1 MGRGKR
7 APRARSTWLN
17 GSSGFI
23 RSRRM
28 RPIALVFG
36 TSSAIPKSRNSFSM
50 PLTRRWLISPMHRN
64 VGRTSTA
71 TIGAM
76 CCVRFPSASCM
87 SSELRALRS
96 SRLPTIVGDLVIGGS
111 GSTAP
116 SNNALERERGR

>member
-7 APRARSTWLN
+7 ALRARSTWLN

-28 RPIALVFG
+28 RPIALVSG

-50 PLTRRWLISPMHRN
+50 PSTLRWLTSLMRRDG
-64 VGRTSTA
+64 GRTSTA

-76 CCVRFPSASCM
+76 YCAPFPSVSCT
-87 SSELRALRS
+87 SSELRVLMLSRS
-96 SRLPTIVGDLVIGGS
+96 PTTGGDPVIGGS

-116 SNNALERERGR
+116 SNNALERERDR